1 MPPLYVSTQ
10 GARLAYRARRLVVEK
25 DEQVL
30 FTFPAAH
37 VSQVVLLGNISLTP
51 PALSFLLGEGI
62 EVVFLTVDGR
72 YKGRLVG
79 PERGNGLLRL
89 RQYERVCD
97 RDWALGVARAIVT
110 AKLHNLRTLL
120 RRYAR
125 RTDVPEKAAALSH
138 AADRLT
144 DLISQVERTRTL
156 NSLNGVEGR
165 GSAVYFSVFRHLITV
180 PGWRF
185 EKRAR
190 RPPPDPVNALL
201 SFGYT
206 LLTHHMEW
214 AVWMVGLDPYL
225 GFLHQSAYNRPSL
238 ALDLIEPFRPVLVDS
253 LVLRCL
259 NNEILRPEDFAEDPE
274 GPYPVRLGD
283 EGRSRFIREWEGR
296 LNLELTHPQTGER
309 MDYRRCLEVEVRR
322 LAHAIQRGEP
332 FQPFLVR

>member
-1 MPPLYVSTQ
+1 MPPFYVHTQ
-10 GARLAYRARRLVVEK
+10 GARLCYRDRRLVVEK
-25 DEQVL
+25 DDQTLTAV
-30 FTFPAAH
+30 PAAH
-37 VSQVVLLGNISLTP
+37 VSEVILLGNVSLTP
-51 PALSFLLGEGI
+51 PALTYLLGAGI
-62 EVVFLTVDGR
+62 DVVFLTLEGQ

-89 RQYERVCD
+89 RQYARVSD
-97 RDWALGVARAIVT
+97 PDWALGVARAVVA

-125 RTDVPEKAAALSH
+125 RTDDPEREAALSA

-144 DLISQVERTRTL
+144 DLLPQVERTRTL
-156 NSLNGVEGR
+156 NALSGVEGR
-165 GSAVYFSVFRHLITV
+165 GTAVYFSVFRHLITV

-206 LLTHHMEW
+206 LLTHQMES
-214 AVWMVGLDPYL
+214 AVWTVGLDPYL
-225 GFLHQSAYNRPSL
+225 GFLHQGAYNRPSL

-259 NNEILRPEDFAEDPE
+259 NNRILLPEHFGEDPE
-274 GPYPVRLGD
+274 GPYPVRLNE
-283 EGRSRFIREWEGR
+283 EGRTRFIREWEGR
-296 LNLELTHPQTGER
+296 LNLELTHPTTGEG
-309 MDYRRCLEVEVRR
+309 MTYRRALEVEARQ
-322 LAHAIQRGEP
+322 LAHAVLGGEP
-332 FQPFLVR
+332 FRPFQVR

>member
-25 DEQVL
+25 DDQVL
-30 FTFPAAH
+30 TTVPAAH
-37 VSQVVLLGNISLTP
+37 VSQVVLLGNVSLTP
-51 PALSFLLGEGI
+51 PALTYLLGQGI

-89 RQYERVCD
+89 RQYERV
-97 RDWALGVARAIVT
+97 RDPEWSLGVARAIVG

-125 RTDVPEKAAALSH
+125 RADAPEPAAALSA
-138 AADRLT
+138 AADQLT
-144 DLISQVERTRTL
+144 DLIAHAERARTL
-156 NSLNGVEGR
+156 NSLSGVEGR
-165 GSAVYFSVFRHLITV
+165 GSAVYFSVFRHLIVV

-185 EKRAR
+185 EKRMR

-206 LLTHHMEW
+206 LLTRQMEW
-214 AVWMVGLDPYL
+214 AVWAVGLDPYL
-225 GFLHQSAYNRPSL
+225 GFLHRAEYNRPSL
-238 ALDLIEPFRPVLVDS
+238 ALDLVEPFRPILVDS

-259 NNEILRPEDFAEDPE
+259 NNGILRPDHFEEDPE
-274 GPYPVRLGD
+274 GPYPVRLGE
-283 EGRSRFIREWEGR
+283 EGRALFLREWEGR
-296 LNLELTHPQTGER
+296 LNLELTHPATEER

-322 LAHAIQRGEP
+322 LAHAVQSGEP
-332 FQPFLVR
+332 FSPFRVR